1 MLDVTCDHLLQSVSS
16 GYQVAAHLLIDVTCN
31 EACSAC
37 SGLAT
42 SSANPTGASG
52 ASPAASDAAAAPM
65 EEDNSAQLL
74 GLPEVDPG
82 NQPKKRRLS
91 APKVKKS
98 REEIFQDE
106 VDKIRAKYEELLA
119 NMRDPTAQ
127 MPTPAATAKVQRIL
141 SAKLVES
148 KEQWGCFESSPAVQ
162 RGPENDLCI
171 PPAQLPSQ
179 KGPWRWLCGG
189 HGEVVP
195 ERAEALPRASVDSLQ
210 ALDLLEG
217 PIHVRT
223 CVSSVAVC
231 GCLKQNPCFLGL
243 LVPD

>member
-148 KEQWGCFESSPAVQ
+148 KEQWGCFETTTALEELEKAV
-162 RGPENDLCI
+162 L
-171 PPAQLPSQ
+171 LF
-179 KGPWRWLCGG
+179 K
-189 HGEVVP
+189 
-195 ERAEALPRASVDSLQ
+195 EALKMTSAYLPHNSHPKKAHGDGFVAAMEKLSQNVLKRFPEPVLTHYRHLTYLKDRSMSGLASHPLQ
-210 ALDLLEG
+210 
-217 PIHVRT
+217 
-223 CVSSVAVC
+223 CVVV
-231 GCLKQNPCFLGL
+231 
-243 LVPD
+243 